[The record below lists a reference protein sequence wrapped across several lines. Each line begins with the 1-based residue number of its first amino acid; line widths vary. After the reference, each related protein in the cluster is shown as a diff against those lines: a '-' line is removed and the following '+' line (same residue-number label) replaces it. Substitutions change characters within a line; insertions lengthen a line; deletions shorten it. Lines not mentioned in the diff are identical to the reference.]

1 MQFREFNVRS
11 LNRDYA
17 PFIMYFKHEKINH
30 FLDVSDYIKTTH
42 TMCQK
47 FKFPTIPYESVQVS
61 NDLVRAQNASVYGE
75 SISQSTGFE
84 EAEST
89 LGKM

>member
-1 MQFREFNVRS
+1 
-11 LNRDYA
+11 
-17 PFIMYFKHEKINH
+17 MYFKHEKINH

-47 FKFPTIPYESVQVS
+47 FKFPTIPYASVQVS
-61 NDLVRAQNASVYGE
+61 NDMVRAQNASVYGE

-84 EAEST
+84 KAEST
-89 LGKM
+89 PGKM